1 MRFYE
6 VGRSATVL
14 VLEDSGYLNLRSN
27 GLPEASTNLKG
38 APPYQHNQ
46 RLLSAMPVIA
56 RPDTES
62 MLIVGFGA
70 GATLEGV
77 PPSVKSIDVIELE
90 PEVIEANRSMS
101 DERQID
107 PLADP
112 RVNVFINDARS
123 ALSLTSK
130 RYDAIVSQPSHPW
143 TAGASHL
150 YTREFMLLANEHL
163 STDGVY
169 LQWMNTQFVNEELL
183 RSLCATMLEVF
194 DYVRVY
200 QWNPQVLFFLG
211 SAAPMDVERDIAR
224 TGRPLSDDPIHY
236 IEKGVASLEDVVVAL
251 TMDHENVAA
260 FAADARPITDNFNQM
275 ATESAKAMD
284 NGDVLGINR
293 LNEIL
298 APFDPLLQKNSW
310 IHTAFPGE
318 LNFTYISRR
327 LEGLHIKKRAVT
339 LADTLLELGDVE
351 SLIMIGLGQE
361 RQGET
366 AESQRNLI
374 RAMRAD
380 PDDQQARYA
389 LLRQWFSRIAQNDD
403 LPALVRRELTAVSG
417 TAAATIQAWV
427 AASNGNLEEVRRL
440 DAELAAVKSTD
451 LWYLDAVKL
460 RTDWR
465 IRLKDED
472 LQPRSAREA
481 TRLLDNA
488 IAIYQDP
495 DLYSMRLASSYV
507 AGDVLNA
514 TETARR
520 LIHMFDREV
529 ARVES
534 GEITPDR
541 SSIIAKLRQVEAVR
555 LILQDLQGDQRIPEY
570 KLASLEDA
578 INRVADRLRALPA
591 IAA

>member
-1 MRFYE
+1 LLIGKRRLMPVAVTAAAVAIAAIMYRPDIPDEILRTSPVLDVRSGEMRFYE

-14 VLEDSGYLNLRSN
+14 VLEESGYFNLRSN

-56 RPDTES
+56 RPDTEN

-112 RVNVFINDARS
+112 RVNIFINDARS

-150 YTREFMLLANEHL
+150 YTREFMSLANDHL
-163 STDGVY
+163 TDDGVY
-169 LQWMNTQFVNEELL
+169 LQWMNGQFINEDLL
-183 RSLCATMLEVF
+183 KSLCATMLDVF

-211 SAAPMDVERDIAR
+211 SSAPMDVERDIAR
-224 TGRPLSDDPIHY
+224 TGRPFSDDPIHY
-236 IEKGVASLEDVVVAL
+236 LEKGVASVEDVVVAL
-251 TMDHENVAA
+251 SMDHENVQR
-260 FAADARPITDNFNQM
+260 FAQGAPLITDNFNQM

-284 NGDVLGINR
+284 SGDVLGIR
-293 LNEIL
+293 QLGEIL
-298 APFDPLLQKNSW
+298 APFDPLLQSNSW
-310 IHTAFPGE
+310 LHTDFPGE

-327 LEGLHIKKRAVT
+327 LEGLYIKKRAVT
-339 LADTLLELGDVE
+339 LADTLLKMGDVE

-374 RAMRAD
+374 RAMSAD
-380 PDDQQARYA
+380 PEDQQARYA
-389 LLRQWFSRIAQNDD
+389 LLRQWFTRIAKEDD
-403 LPALVRRELTAVSG
+403 LPEL
-417 TAAATIQAWV
+417 I
-427 AASNGNLEEVRRL
+427 RK
-440 DAELAAVKSTD
+440 ELAAAKAKKPARKRTAKANTTD
-451 LWYLDAVKL
+451 AEK
-460 RTDWR
+460 
-465 IRLKDED
+465 
-472 LQPRSAREA
+472 
-481 TRLLDNA
+481 
-488 IAIYQDP
+488 
-495 DLYSMRLASSYV
+495 
-507 AGDVLNA
+507 
-514 TETARR
+514 
-520 LIHMFDREV
+520 
-529 ARVES
+529 
-534 GEITPDR
+534 
-541 SSIIAKLRQVEAVR
+541 
-555 LILQDLQGDQRIPEY
+555 
-570 KLASLEDA
+570 
-578 INRVADRLRALPA
+578 
-591 IAA
+591 

>member
-1 MRFYE
+1 
-6 VGRSATVL
+6 
-14 VLEDSGYLNLRSN
+14 
-27 GLPEASTNLKG
+27 
-38 APPYQHNQ
+38 
-46 RLLSAMPVIA
+46 
-56 RPDTES
+56 
-62 MLIVGFGA
+62 
-70 GATLEGV
+70 
-77 PPSVKSIDVIELE
+77 
-90 PEVIEANRSMS
+90 MS
-101 DERQID
+101 
-107 PLADP
+107 
-112 RVNVFINDARS
+112 
-123 ALSLTSK
+123 
-130 RYDAIVSQPSHPW
+130 
-143 TAGASHL
+143 
-150 YTREFMLLANEHL
+150 LANEHL

-183 RSLCATMLEVF
+183 KSLCATMLEVF

-200 QWNPQVLFFLG
+200 QWNPQILFFLG
-211 SAAPMDVERDIAR
+211 SSMPMDVERDIAR

-236 IEKGVASLEDVVVAL
+236 IEKGVASVEDVVVAL
-251 TMDHENVAA
+251 AMDHENVAA
-260 FAADARPITDNFNQM
+260 FAAGARPITDNFNQM
-275 ATESAKAMD
+275 ATESAEAMD
-284 NGDVLGINR
+284 SGDALGMNR
-293 LNEIL
+293 LNETL

-310 IHTAFPGE
+310 IHTEFPGD

-327 LEGLHIKKRAVT
+327 LEGLYIKKRAVT

-374 RAMRAD
+374 RAMSAD

-389 LLRQWFSRIAQNDD
+389 LLRQWFPRIAQNDD
-403 LPALVRRELTAVSG
+403 LPELVRRELAAISG

-427 AASNGNLEEVRRL
+427 AASNGNLEEVQRL
-440 DAELAAVKSTD
+440 DPELAAVKSTD